1 MSPRSRRHGVPRL
14 AFLGVLVA
22 MLLALGLAG
31 TAAAGAALPAQDVV
45 VNVTAGANDPV
56 SGATVVARDD
66 RTGRVM
72 SSATTTGYLG
82 YAAIRLRPGASTQ
95 RITITAT
102 GGRSKAVGT
111 LSAADV
117 MSATAQRAVMASE
130 IEVNVNPGSTVLA
143 EYLDE
148 RPRASVATAERVV
161 ARRLRL
167 PKGTDV
173 AESARFSRLRF
184 SGEDFIGAARKR
196 GGVEDYAEWAAE
208 RISAADAVRSFAAPR
223 PADEIPLRGTL
234 APSPLGAGP
243 RREQAYGGAAFSVIW
258 TLAKP
263 LVELGARKAYC
274 WFGLKELCTPETTP
288 SPSGGGLTDDQK
300 KQLAD
305 IETGISNLSA
315 QMTTMQ
321 QSLDGVGGVVAA
333 LGTQVGTLNYT
344 AEMNAVD
351 DVIRN
356 TRIVAGLRAQ
366 DTEQAAA
373 AVRALRR
380 SLEARYGINSG
391 CPNWPAL
398 VGVLPRAVVAN
409 ASDYPNAACTSLAQ
423 GLGTGAG
430 LLQLSQ
436 RRVASATPVL
446 AAGVRQRTVDAAGE
460 YWLGEF
466 ARNVFSVRAAE
477 AYASRPDGPSTR
489 TGQVADATGEL
500 FDDATLQ
507 IEADAT
513 GAYFGARIPEG
524 QFLIMG
530 PTNGTLYGIGTYRAD
545 SDPCFGN
552 GSGFVAWTKQ
562 QRGRTAREASYFPTR
577 GLNAGPAF
585 SGACTPHQLV
595 VPPPPVPGAAG
606 APDGSWVSPDALP
619 AAHLPGVLEPLRW
632 AALCHMRGRVLSP
645 TTLATPAGG
654 TWGGLCQPYP
664 VTIPSDLLLHYS
676 LFASPGAQVVLI
688 GDPLHR
694 QSTDPRGVLPNLQ
707 LSLKNS
713 ACHPWMAGFLNLSE
727 MDIRLDKFR
736 GGQHRLPTASG
747 MQCPVVDVSPR
758 AAQRTGWNCV
768 RASGDIAF
776 WGPGDFIRR
785 SGYYAGVTQPVTSS
799 LPVLNNPTMGG
810 YCPNLGERLALPSG
824 LTASLARPDP
834 WIAGGE
840 AHGGCATLRPCRR
853 EELHGTLAANVTW
866 MNHGIEGAPDICSPA
881 LSGLLTSYRDPEVWN
896 AGCVGPNFFNSPRF
910 GGPLWPLQRQIRALT
925 TYTGAPGL
933 EAVPGYRSENWTFNN
948 EVAGDFVVGPLYT
961 STAVGAYVPGI
972 SPDQVASAGA
982 PRVAGARKPD
992 PVRDV
997 SACVEE
1003 CTGDPASLRVQWR
1016 PPASSGGLTIR
1027 RYDVVG
1033 TARGTT
1039 RTCTVPAG
1047 NDLQCTFG
1055 SLDLSQ
1061 RWEFR
1066 VRATNALGASAT
1078 TLMAFSYALD
1088 RPTVLPSREA
1098 LAVHWSTLGA
1108 APADASGVHRYTATA
1123 SPGGSTCT
1131 VAGLGSTACTI
1142 RNLVPGT
1149 AYTVRVVRT
1158 SVPPCSSQQDCDVQ
1172 VSTAPASA
1180 PAVPQPFTHPGP
1192 PGGVELH
1199 GPFPAPNEG
1208 IGVKW
1213 AKPTDDGGE
1222 PILGYTATA
1231 SPGGATCTTL
1241 AQGRNNA
1248 ACILRGLAPGVE
1260 YSVSVTATNARGTGP
1275 PSGSTTLAMPAVL
1288 PGPPLTP
1295 LVRAS
1300 FGSVEVNW
1308 VAPDSNGGAVI
1319 TGYTATASPGGAR
1332 CSTDGATT
1340 CTITGLPEGTE
1351 HQVTVTATNAVG
1363 TGPASLPAAARTPDL
1378 TAPGAP
1384 RSVELTALPGRI
1396 EAAWSAPESDGGS
1409 LVTGYIATASPGGA
1423 TCTTTGATLCTITG
1437 LDDGTAYR
1445 VAVAAINVIGTGA
1458 SSDAG
1463 EAVTPRRDVGGAA
1476 PVVDDLPLQAV
1487 SIPGTADSGLPV
1499 SAPVAARRP
1508 EITGLALR
1516 PRTLVPGL
1524 GGRIGYTLSEPADVT
1539 ITLARVGGRD
1549 RASRV
1554 VHRIPAGRPGALA
1567 GDTFIRVLYSFA
1579 SARRKKP
1586 GAWTLSVE
1594 ARDAQGGV
1602 ATKTIP
1608 IRVRT

>member
-1 MSPRSRRHGVPRL
+1 MRPRTLIASTL
-14 AFLGVLVA
+14 AAVTLAVLVPS
-22 MLLALGLAG
+22 LA
-31 TAAAGAALPAQDVV
+31 TAEPIAATDVV

-56 SGATVVARDD
+56 QGATVVARDD
-66 RTGRVM
+66 RTGTIM
-72 SSATTTGYLG
+72 SSATTTGDLG
-82 YAAIRLRPGASTQ
+82 YAVVRLRPGASTE
-95 RITITAT
+95 RMTITAT

-111 LSAADV
+111 LSASDV
-117 MSATAQRAVMASE
+117 MSATAQRAVMTRE

-148 RPRASVATAERVV
+148 RPRASVAAAERAV

-208 RISAADAVRSFAAPR
+208 RISAGDTVRSFAAPR

-243 RREQAYGGAAFSVIW
+243 RREQAAAGGAVFSIIF

-263 LVELGARKAYC
+263 LVELGAKKAYC

-288 SPSGGGLTDDQK
+288 SPSGGGLTDNQK

-305 IETGISNLSA
+305 IETGISNISA
-315 QMTTMQ
+315 QMTTLQ
-321 QSLDGVGGVVAA
+321 QSVDGVGVQVAA
-333 LGTQVGTLNYT
+333 LGPQVGTLNYT

-366 DTEQAAA
+366 NTEQAAA
-373 AVRALRR
+373 AVQALRR

-409 ASDYPNAACTSLAQ
+409 SSDYPNAACTSLAQ

-430 LLQLSQ
+430 LMQFSQ
-436 RRVASATPVL
+436 RRVASSARIL

-466 ARNVFSVRAAE
+466 ARNAFSVRAAE
-477 AYASRPDGPSTR
+477 AYASRPGGPSTR
-489 TGQVADATGEL
+489 TDQVADATGEL
-500 FDDATLQ
+500 FDDATLL

-562 QRGRTAREASYFPTR
+562 QRGRTAREATYFPTL
-577 GLNAGPAF
+577 GMNAGPVF
-585 SGACTPHQLV
+585 TGACTPSQLV
-595 VPPPPVPGAAG
+595 VPPPPVPGAAA

-619 AAHLPGVLEPLRW
+619 AAHLLEVLEPLRW
-632 AALCHMRGRVLSP
+632 AALCHLGGRVLRP
-645 TTLATPAGG
+645 ATLATPAGG

-664 VTIPSDLLLHYS
+664 VTIPSDLLLAYS
-676 LFASPGAQVVLI
+676 MYASR
-688 GDPLHR
+688 DPLHR
-694 QSTDPRGVLPNLQ
+694 QSTDHRGVLPNLQ

-727 MDIRLDKFR
+727 MDIRQDKFR
-736 GGQHRLPTASG
+736 AGQHRLTTASG

-776 WGPGDFIRR
+776 WGPKDFIRR
-785 SGYYAGVTQPVTSS
+785 SGVYSGVIQPVTSS
-799 LPVLNNPTMGG
+799 LPVLNNRTMGG
-810 YCPNLGERLALPSG
+810 YCPNLGERIALPSG

-834 WIAGGE
+834 WLKGVV
-840 AHGGCATLRPCRR
+840 AHGGCLTLCSTK
-853 EELHGTLAANVTW
+853 ELSGKLAANVTW
-866 MNHGIEGAPDICSPA
+866 MNHGISGAPDICSPA
-881 LSGLLTSYRDPEVWN
+881 LYGLLTSDNDPEVWN
-896 AGCVGPNFFNSPRF
+896 AGCRGPDFFSGPHF

-933 EAVPGYRSENWTFNN
+933 EAVPGYKSENWSFNN

-972 SPDQVASAGA
+972 SPDQVASGA
-982 PRVAGARKPD
+982 PPRVAGARRPD

-997 SACVEE
+997 LACDEE

-1016 PPASSGGLTIR
+1016 PPASSGGLTVR

-1047 NDLQCTFG
+1047 NDLQCTFD

-1066 VRATNALGASAT
+1066 VTATNLLGASAT
-1078 TLMAFSYALD
+1078 TLVTFGSAPD
-1088 RPTVLPSREA
+1088 RPTVLPLREA
-1098 LAVHWSTLGA
+1098 LSVHWSNVGA
-1108 APADASGVHRYTATA
+1108 EPADASGVHRYTATA

-1131 VAGLGSTACTI
+1131 VAGLGSTTCTI
-1142 RNLVPGT
+1142 RNLAPGT
-1149 AYTVRVVRT
+1149 AYTVKVVRT
-1158 SVPPCSSQQDCDVQ
+1158 IVASCAGQQYCDVR
-1172 VSTAPASA
+1172 VSSGPASA
-1180 PAVPQPFTHPGP
+1180 PAVPQPFTSPGR
-1192 PGGVELH
+1192 PGVVVLT

-1208 IGVKW
+1208 IVGVRW
-1213 AKPTDDGGE
+1213 VEPTDDGGV

-1241 AQGRNNA
+1241 ARANDRRPS
-1248 ACILRGLAPGVE
+1248 CFLLGLAPGVE

-1275 PSGSTTLAMPAVL
+1275 PSASTTLARPAVL

-1295 LVRAS
+1295 LAKAS
-1300 FGSVEVNW
+1300 FGRIEVNW
-1308 VAPDSNGGAVI
+1308 VAPESDGGAAV
-1319 TGYTATASPGGAR
+1319 TGYTATASPGGAQ

-1351 HQVTVTATNAVG
+1351 HQVTVTATNVVG
-1363 TGPASLPAAARTPDL
+1363 TGPASVPAAARTPDI

-1384 RSVELTALPGRI
+1384 RSVDLTALPGRI
-1396 EAAWSAPESDGGS
+1396 EVAWSAPESDGGS
-1409 LVTGYIATASPGGA
+1409 AVTGYVATATPGGA
-1423 TCTTTGATLCTITG
+1423 TCTTTGVTLCTISG
-1437 LDDGTAYR
+1437 LDNGTAYR

-1463 EAVTPRRDVGGAA
+1463 EAATPRRKDGGAPA
-1476 PVVDDLPLQAV
+1476 VVEDLPLQAV
-1487 SIPGTADSGLPV
+1487 AIPGTADSGLPV

-1524 GGRIGYTLSEPADVT
+1524 GGRIAYSLSEPADVI
-1539 ITLARVGGRD
+1539 ITFTRVGGRD

-1567 GDTFIRVLYSFA
+1567 GDTGIRVLYTRV
-1579 SARRKKP
+1579 SAKRKTA
-1586 GAWTLSVE
+1586 GAWRMTVE
-1594 ARDAQGGV
+1594 ARGADGAV
-1602 ATKTIP
+1602 MRRTVP